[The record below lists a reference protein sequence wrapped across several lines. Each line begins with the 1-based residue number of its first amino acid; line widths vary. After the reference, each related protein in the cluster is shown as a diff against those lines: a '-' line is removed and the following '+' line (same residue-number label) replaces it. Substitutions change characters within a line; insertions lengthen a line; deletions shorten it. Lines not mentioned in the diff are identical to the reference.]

1 MSEDRVMVV
10 TGASSGLG
18 AEVSEHFALQGYR
31 VAMNR
36 PSGATSTPTAAT
48 PQPATRGCSLVD
60 GDSAAVSRV
69 EVRWPDGTAE
79 RWTEVR
85 IGEYQT
91 LVQGEGEALRS
102 RP

>member
-48 PQPATRGCSLVD
+48 PQPATRGCSLVW
-60 GDSAAVSRV
+60 GTATAPRSAASKSAGR
-69 EVRWPDGTAE
+69 TA
-79 RWTEVR
+79 
-85 IGEYQT
+85 Q
-91 LVQGEGEALRS
+91 RS
-102 RP
+102 GGRKCGSASTRR